1 MENKQGHQMR
11 FSEKELS
18 IIRNIFNGRDDLL
31 KLLRK
36 VFLPELDPEL
46 PIGQMIDLWMTLDIK
61 DKPPEEV
68 KIQLIARNTV
78 ITHIESQLMQLRTL
92 ANSGEETPEMLKARL
107 KKDSSK

>member
-1 MENKQGHQMR
+1 MEKGQQMR

-18 IIRNIFNGRDDLL
+18 LIKNIFGGNDILL

-46 PIGQMIDLWMTLDIK
+46 PIGQMVDLWMTVDVANKTPEQAMVEIK
-61 DKPPEEV
+61 
-68 KIQLIARNTV
+68 ARNGIIMHV
-78 ITHIESQLMQLRTL
+78 ENQLMQLKVL
-92 ANSGEETPEMLKARL
+92 ANAGEETPEMIKART